1 MRVYS
6 DFVGSMWAA
15 YRVEFQHVAARS
27 MIPMQRVVGCLWS
40 LSQGHA
46 RIMLVNSRHL
56 MSSVY
61 KVGSMHSDWSL
72 IDVMS
77 MSRSGRSVPGSLG
90 HSRHRVRRN
99 AANVAAQKEDPCW
112 TKHRKQACPYQHGG
126 LWVCA
131 AFKFSGARCATN
143 RHEEAFVALVALV
156 SLNARDGRGIRH
168 PHSPRAR
175 HHLRSSPWPR
185 QHS

>member
-99 AANVAAQKEDPCW
+99 VASVAAQKEDPCW
-112 TKHRKQACPYQHGG
+112 TKHRKEACSYRHGG
-126 LWVCA
+126 LRVCA
-131 AFKFSGARCATN
+131 AFTFSCARCATN
-143 RHEEAFVALVALV
+143 RREVPFEAPV

>member
-1 MRVYS
+1 
-6 DFVGSMWAA
+6 
-15 YRVEFQHVAARS
+15 
-27 MIPMQRVVGCLWS
+27 
-40 LSQGHA
+40 
-46 RIMLVNSRHL
+46 MLVNSRHL

-143 RHEEAFVALVALV
+143 RHEEAFVALVALDRD
-156 SLNARDGRGIRH
+156 SLSSSKRGLPFDCVH
-168 PHSPRAR
+168 LHSSPPHSPSAYGFP
-175 HHLRSSPWPR
+175 LYMYENGEGVEGEGE
-185 QHS
+185 